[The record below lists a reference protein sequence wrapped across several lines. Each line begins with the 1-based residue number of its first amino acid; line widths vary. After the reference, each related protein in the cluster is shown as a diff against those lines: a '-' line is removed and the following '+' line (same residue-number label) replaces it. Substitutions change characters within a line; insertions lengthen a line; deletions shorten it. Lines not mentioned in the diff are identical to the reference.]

1 MKRVFLKTL
10 AASSLV
16 IVALA
21 PSLSFATDG
30 VINFSGSI
38 TDVTCDIN
46 GKAPG
51 EGNIT
56 NVDLGRFAPSK
67 FATVGTA
74 SDFVPFK
81 LQLSGA
87 NCTNKAK
94 VAIDFEQVGN
104 IDPVTGNLKLIGS
117 APAQGVQIQ
126 IYNDTKDGK
135 KILLGQAEAAPQQ
148 AIVAGNTATLSY
160 KASYVST
167 APLAGVTAGSGIS
180 YVRYTLSYQ

>member
-10 AASSLV
+10 AVSG
-16 IVALA
+16 LA
-21 PSLSFATDG
+21 IAAVTPSLSFATDG

-56 NVDLGRFAPSK
+56 NVDLGRIPPSK
-67 FATVGTA
+67 FVSVGAA
-74 SDFVPFK
+74 SAFVPFK

-87 NCTNKAK
+87 QCTNKAK
-94 VAIDFEQVGN
+94 VAIAFEQIGN
-104 IDPVTGNLKLIGS
+104 IDPVTGNLQLIGT

-126 IYNDTKDGK
+126 IYNDMKDGK
-135 KILLGQAEAAPQQ
+135 KIPLGQAESAPQ
-148 AIVAGNTATLSY
+148 VAEVVGNTATLSY

-167 APLAGVTAGSGIS
+167 AATVTAGSGIS

>member
-1 MKRVFLKTL
+1 MKRVILKTL
-10 AASSLV
+10 AASGLA
-16 IVALA
+16 IVAVT
-21 PSLSFATDG
+21 PCLSFATDG

-56 NVDLGRFAPSK
+56 NVDLGRTTP
-67 FATVGTA
+67 ATFVSVGTA
-74 SDFVPFK
+74 STFVPFK
-81 LQLSGA
+81 LQLSGSQ
-87 NCTNKAK
+87 CTNKAK
-94 VAIDFEQVGN
+94 VAIDFEQIGN

-135 KILLGQAEAAPQQ
+135 KILLGQAETAPQV
-148 AIVAGNTATLSY
+148 ATIAGNTATLSY

-167 APLAGVTAGSGIS
+167 AAAVTAGSGIS